1 MKIPVKPTATRKVYA
16 TPEFWDA
23 GTVWISKGTVTDPE
37 AHNFKAKL
45 GDPEWQF
52 SDGPSGSRSW
62 SSDYVDIDKG
72 LKDHRGSMFVYA
84 EDPA

>member
-45 GDPEWQF
+45 GDPEWIL
-52 SDGPSGSRSW
+52 
-62 SSDYVDIDKG
+62 VI
-72 LKDHRGSMFVYA
+72 
-84 EDPA
+84 